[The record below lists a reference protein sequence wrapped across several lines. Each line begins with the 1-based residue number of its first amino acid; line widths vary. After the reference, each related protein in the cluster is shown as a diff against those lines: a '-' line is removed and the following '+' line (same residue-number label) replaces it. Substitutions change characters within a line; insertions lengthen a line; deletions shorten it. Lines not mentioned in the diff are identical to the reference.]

1 MFNFLGFYIYWFVC
15 YLFENILYKR
25 LQPQPAQNGLL
36 NLYFDSSR
44 ESTASTL
51 LAGLPSA
58 VDYGRSVSSELTI
71 ASKLLGPELLGPEL
85 QVLLVGRTFFA
96 DPKVV
101 AASDVFPI
109 STILL
114 SEALL

>member
-1 MFNFLGFYIYWFVC
+1 M
-15 YLFENILYKR
+15 
-25 LQPQPAQNGLL
+25 
-36 NLYFDSSR
+36 
-44 ESTASTL
+44 
-51 LAGLPSA
+51 
-58 VDYGRSVSSELTI
+58 SVLTI
-71 ASKLLGPELLGPEL
+71 ASELLGSELLGPEL

-109 STILL
+109 WTILL